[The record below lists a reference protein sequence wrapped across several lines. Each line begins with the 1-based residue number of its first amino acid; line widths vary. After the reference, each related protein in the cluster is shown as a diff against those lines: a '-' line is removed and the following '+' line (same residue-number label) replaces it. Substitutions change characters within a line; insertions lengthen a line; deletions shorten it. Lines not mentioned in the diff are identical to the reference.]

1 MVRVTLKRGEIRKL
15 LQSPM
20 MTAMLRNES
29 RAIASRAG
37 QGYGSST
44 TVGKSRA
51 HGYVF
56 PMTLDARRDAA
67 KNHTLERATW
77 R

>member
-15 LQSPM
+15 LRSP
-20 MTAMLRNES
+20 AVASMLRSEA

-56 PMTLDARRDAA
+56 PMTKDARRDAA

>member
-1 MVRVTLKRGEIRKL
+1 MVRVKLNRGEIRKL
-15 LQSPM
+15 LRSPM
-20 MTAMLRNES
+20 VASMLHTES

-37 QGYGSST
+37 QGYGAST

-56 PMTLDARRDAA
+56 PMTPDARRDAV
-67 KNHTLERATW
+67 KNHTLERAVW

>member
-1 MVRVTLKRGEIRKL
+1 MVRVTINRGEIRKL
-15 LQSPM
+15 LRSPM
-20 MTAMLRNES
+20 MANMLRTES
-29 RAIASRAG
+29 QAIASRAG
-37 QGYGSST
+37 KGYGSST

-56 PMTLDARRDAA
+56 PMTKDARRDAA